1 MRASNGRSWPIPI
14 LPMTLAS
21 SSAFRLSL
29 FALAIATTI
38 GSSALAQTVTGE
50 ATAADEKKAATT
62 AQANDE
68 VDTIVVNASADA
80 SAGGLAKPFAGGQVA
95 TGGRAGI
102 LGTHDHLDTPF
113 SITSY
118 TNELIQDRQAK
129 SVGDVLQ
136 NDPTVRVARGF
147 GNFQESYFIRGF
159 ILGSDD
165 VAYNG
170 LYSLL
175 PRQYIATELFERVE
189 VLRGASAFLTGA
201 NPGGGG
207 LGGAINLLPRRAP
220 NEPLTRLTVGAGS
233 GLFGSTAIDVAR
245 RFGKDGSTGLRLN
258 AAYRDGD
265 TAVDDEGAKLGLVSL
280 GADWRSDNARLSAD
294 IGWQDN
300 QLQETRPNVSL
311 QGVTR
316 VPRAPDSSSNFSQPW
331 SYSYERDLFGT
342 FRGEYD
348 LGPAATVWGAYG
360 LRRSSESNSLAN
372 LSVTNGDTGDGYTS
386 RFDNTREDEVDT
398 GEVGLRGKL
407 QTGPISH
414 EWVIAASSFRLE
426 RRNAYIWDFFNQLA
440 TNLYNPTS
448 YDEPAYVG
456 VPSLFQ
462 GGTLSDPK
470 KTGVTKLDSVAFG
483 DTLALIDDRLLV
495 TVGARHQNLKITDYA
510 YGTAEKVGTAYDKSR
525 LSPVGGV
532 VFKLTPQM
540 SVYAN
545 YVEGLTQ
552 GETAPIAVPGSD
564 PAIPVTN
571 GGNRLKP
578 YVTKQKEV
586 GVKYET
592 KRLGLSGA
600 VFSTDKPRAI
610 LDDTNTFTSQGEDR
624 HQGLELNSYGV
635 LTQGMRVL
643 GGLTWLDTEQ
653 RKTNT
658 ASEGNQV
665 IGVPKFQASFGAECD
680 VSGIPGFAV
689 DARVVHT
696 GKNYADSGNTLEVD
710 SWTRLDMGMR
720 YLFDYGSLPVTL
732 RGRIDNVFDRDYWA
746 SSGGFPENG
755 YLVAGAPRSLVVT
768 ASVDF

>member
-50 ATAADEKKAATT
+50 ATVADEKKAATT

-207 LGGAINLLPRRAP
+207 LGGAINLLPKRAP

-280 GADWRSDNARLSAD
+280 GADWRGENARLSAD

-300 QLQETRPNVSL
+300 RLQETRPNVSL
-311 QGVTR
+311 FGVNK
-316 VPRAPDSSSNFSQPW
+316 VPDAPDSSSNFSQPW

-342 FRGEYD
+342 LRGEYD
-348 LGPAATVWGAYG
+348 FGPNVTAWAAYG
-360 LRRSSESNSLAN
+360 LRRSNESNSLAN
-372 LSVTNGDTGDGYTS
+372 LTVTDSDTGDGYTS

-398 GEVGLRGKL
+398 GEVGLRGRRD
-407 QTGPISH
+407 TGPVGH
-414 EWVIAASSFRLE
+414 EWVIAAQAFRLE
-426 RRNAYIWDFFNQLA
+426 RRNAYVFDFFNQLA
-440 TNLYNPTS
+440 TNLYNPTN
-448 YDEPAYVG
+448 YAEPPYSANAFV
-456 VPSLFQ
+456 
-462 GGTLSDPK
+462 GGTLSNPK
-470 KTGVTKLDSVAFG
+470 KTGITKLESVAVG
-483 DTLALIDDRLLV
+483 DTFSMVDDRLLV
-495 TVGARHQNLKITDYA
+495 TIGARHQKLEITDYA
-510 YGTAEKVGTAYDKSR
+510 YGTAEKTGPAYDKSR
-525 LSPVGGV
+525 VSPVAGV
-532 VFKLTPQM
+532 VFKFTPEL
-540 SVYAN
+540 SVYGN

-552 GETAPIAVPGSD
+552 GETAPASTTQAPISNPG
-564 PAIPVTN
+564 A
-571 GGNRLKP
+571 RLKP
-578 YVTKQKEV
+578 YVTQQKEL
-586 GVKYET
+586 GAKYES
-592 KRLGLSGA
+592 KRLGLAAA

-610 LDDTNTFTSQGEDR
+610 VDSSNTFTSQGEDR
-624 HQGLELNSYGV
+624 HQGVELTSYGV
-635 LTQGMRVL
+635 ITKGMRVL
-643 GGLTWLDTEQ
+643 GGLTYLDTEQ

-658 ASEGNQV
+658 SNEGERV
-665 IGVPKFQASFGAECD
+665 IGVPRFQASFGSECD
-680 VSGIPGFAV
+680 IDAMPGFSV

-696 GKNYADSGNTLEVD
+696 GSSYADSGNTLKVE
-710 SWTRLDMGMR
+710 SWTRLDMGTR
-720 YLFDYGSLPVTL
+720 YQFDYGSKPVTL

-755 YLVAGAPRSLVVT
+755 YLVAGGARTFVLT